1 MSVAMIATSLLVII
15 VAFLRLA
22 NTHDAGSCSEVKS
35 CVNDVL
41 QDAMSKASKCGE
53 PHPCGCGDWKQVI
66 LLNMSNP
73 ASTCPSPWM
82 EIQAPERSCY
92 SNSKYKNVSFSKPQS
107 LASYSYVCGRAIGY
121 GVGSPDAFV
130 LHPTDIEQVY
140 VDGIGLS
147 HGHPRH
153 HIWTFAAGH
162 RQIYTYCDCG
172 RPRPP
177 APAFVK
183 SNYFCDGAAN
193 GALWDAKDCSND
205 C

>member
-1 MSVAMIATSLLVII
+1 MRGAPSLWLWRLETSHLTQHEQSSFYLS
-15 VAFLRLA
+15 FTL
-22 NTHDAGSCSEVKS
+22 D
-35 CVNDVL
+35 
-41 QDAMSKASKCGE
+41 
-53 PHPCGCGDWKQVI
+53 GDPSSREI
-66 LLNMSNP
+66 LLFQYK
-73 ASTCPSPWM
+73 C
-82 EIQAPERSCY
+82 
-92 SNSKYKNVSFSKPQS
+92 KNVSFSKPQS

-121 GVGSPDAFV
+121 GIGSPDAFV

-205 C
+205 CCKFNSPPFFNVNLHHFTSDDIEVRICINQAPSDEKVLLNYLELYVK